1 MIVSTSIRILLMT
14 ASAYLLIG
22 ASALLL
28 YFSESRARSRSST
41 ILPIFQ
47 NLSLFMSVFGC
58 ASRKYFWRQL
68 FLRHYQVKMVMSG
81 LCRFLY
87 IFFTIVFPCVWY
99 TLHYLLIMM
108 FQSMYICI
116 LYIYIYIYVIYIYI
130 CTQIYVY
137 IHTDFIFYILY
148 IIRFCIFYIFYF
160 IYVDSFKPFYFR
172 CVEFYV
178 KNTFSSFVNAAQPFW
193 CSTVIS
199 VSSSVVRNL
208 IFLKF
213 LFH

>member
-47 NLSLFMSVFGC
+47 NLSLFMSVFSC

-68 FLRHYQVKMVMSG
+68 LLRHYQVKMVMSG

-116 LYIYIYIYVIYIYI
+116 CIYIYIHICYTYIYMYTNI
-130 CTQIYVY
+130 CIYT
-137 IHTDFIFYILY
+137 HRFYILY
-148 IIRFCIFYIFYF
+148 IIY
-160 IYVDSFKPFYFR
+160 
-172 CVEFYV
+172 
-178 KNTFSSFVNAAQPFW
+178 
-193 CSTVIS
+193 
-199 VSSSVVRNL
+199 
-208 IFLKF
+208 
-213 LFH
+213 H

>member
-47 NLSLFMSVFGC
+47 NLSLFMSVFSC

-116 LYIYIYIYVIYIYI
+116 CIYIYIYVIYIYI
-130 CTQIYVY
+130 YVHKYMYIYTQI
-137 IHTDFIFYILY
+137 L
-148 IIRFCIFYIFYF
+148 YF
-160 IYVDSFKPFYFR
+160 IYYISLDFVYFIY
-172 CVEFYV
+172 FTSYM
-178 KNTFSSFVNAAQPFW
+178 
-193 CSTVIS
+193 
-199 VSSSVVRNL
+199 
-208 IFLKF
+208 
-213 LFH
+213 